1 MSVTSAS
8 RNHRL
13 ALLAATM
20 ASVAAMTACG
30 GSGDSSPPPPPP
42 PAPAPAPAPLSV
54 TSASVTPS
62 TPGGDAILVVNGT
75 GLDSSLVVTSSTC
88 SNVVRSTS
96 STSTTA
102 TYKCTTTAYAGTL
115 SIASASGTTLS
126 TASFSMPAPA
136 VTSSSVAATRY
147 GAPVLLTVVGANLDD
162 GVTVTSPGCNGIK
175 LSTVAPTASSATTA
189 YYSCTSGGGHYN
201 GTFTLKDAF
210 GATLGTATF
219 TVPAPVV
226 TMAVSGGGVSGNIV
240 FNLRADKAP
249 VTVDNFLAYVNSG
262 FYNGL
267 IFHRVVSN
275 FVVQGGG
282 YGATSS
288 GNLPAPKTTPFAPI
302 KLETGGGSNVQWTA
316 AMARTSDLN
325 SATSQFFFNLANNA
339 SILDATGGSGGYAVF
354 ADVSGSAAVIQ
365 AIAAAPSTLL
375 LNNNVPLGDGS
386 TVPVPNVVITSAT
399 QTQ

>member
-1 MSVTSAS
+1 MSATTSAT

-20 ASVAAMTACG
+20 ATVAAMTACG
-30 GSGDSSPPPPPP
+30 GTGDSSPPPP
-42 PAPAPAPAPLSV
+42 PAPAPAPLSV
-54 TSASVTPS
+54 TSTSVTPS
-62 TPGGDAILVVNGT
+62 TPGGDVLLVVNGT
-75 GLDSSLVVTSSTC
+75 GLDSSLAVTSSTC

-102 TYKCTTTAYAGTL
+102 TYKCTTTAYAGTIV
-115 SIASASGTTLS
+115 IASATGTTLS
-126 TASFSMPAPA
+126 TASFAMPVPA

-147 GAPVLLTVVGANLDD
+147 GAKVLLTVVGANLDD
-162 GVTVTSPGCNGIK
+162 GVTVTSPGCNGIS
-175 LSTVAPTASSATTA
+175 LSTAAPNASSATTA
-189 YYSCTSGGGHYN
+189 YYTCTSGGGSYN
-201 GTFTLKDAF
+201 STFTFKNAF
-210 GATLGTATF
+210 GAALGSATF

-226 TMAVSGGGVSGNIV
+226 TMAVSGGGASGNIV

-249 VTVDNFLAYVNSG
+249 VTVDNFLAYVNAG

-282 YGATSS
+282 YGSTTT
-288 GNLPAPKTTPFAPI
+288 GNLPVPKATPFAPI

-316 AMARTSDLN
+316 AMARTSDPN

-339 SILDATGGSGGYAVF
+339 SILDATSGNGGYAVF

-365 AIAAAPSTLL
+365 AIAAAPGTLL

-386 TVPVPNVVITSAT
+386 TVPVPNVVITSAV